1 MEEPSFRWMAIGRLE
16 VSNRIW
22 RWMVQRAV
30 CAWHAHTG
38 PLGSVGGYPIGERLA
53 GGFGG
58 ETAITDA

>member
-1 MEEPSFRWMAIGRLE
+1 MEEPSFWWMAIGRLE

-22 RWMVQRAV
+22 RCIVQQAV
-30 CAWHAHTG
+30 RCWHPSSG

-58 ETAITDA
+58 ETAMTDA